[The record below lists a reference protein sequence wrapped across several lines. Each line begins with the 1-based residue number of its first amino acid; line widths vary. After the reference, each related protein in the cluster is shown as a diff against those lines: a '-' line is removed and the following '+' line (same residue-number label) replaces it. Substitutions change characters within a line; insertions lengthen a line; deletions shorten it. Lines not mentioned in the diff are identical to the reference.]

1 MTLLF
6 HQGGSQG
13 HSSEGSRRDQS
24 DDCELQ
30 SLLGFF
36 EERDNQIHLH
46 LDGFIE
52 CRLYLDGIF
61 KGGQPSFRA
70 V

>member
-1 MTLLF
+1 MLF

-13 HSSEGSRRDQS
+13 DSSEGSRRDQS
-24 DDCELQ
+24 EDRELQ
-30 SLLGFF
+30 FFLGFF

-61 KGGQPSFRA
+61 KRGQPRFRA